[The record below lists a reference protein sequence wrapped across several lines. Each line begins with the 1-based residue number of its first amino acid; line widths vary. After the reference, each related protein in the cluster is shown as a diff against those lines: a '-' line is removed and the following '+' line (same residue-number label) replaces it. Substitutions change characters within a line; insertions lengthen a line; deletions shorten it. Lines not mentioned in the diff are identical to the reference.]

1 MTKTI
6 TFNELRRIKDSL
18 PDGSM
23 HRIADEL
30 NVTTQT
36 VRNYFG
42 GSNYSFGK
50 KIAAFTQNRGPT
62 GGESQSLI
70 IRKYTI
76 WQFVFLKKKIKNK
89 RDKLTMKKRQVD
101 NVGDSYLSKGS
112 YFKGRFGK
120 SRNSCRNSEC
130 QFIKTSYISGGASA
144 NS

>member
-50 KIAAFTQNRGPT
+50 IAAFT
-62 GGESQSLI
+62 
-70 IRKYTI
+70 
-76 WQFVFLKKKIKNK
+76 
-89 RDKLTMKKRQVD
+89 
-101 NVGDSYLSKGS
+101 
-112 YFKGRFGK
+112 
-120 SRNSCRNSEC
+120 
-130 QFIKTSYISGGASA
+130 
-144 NS
+144 